1 MKKCIILF
9 TVALTICM
17 QAIAGWEITYR
28 VTETDGSISYD
39 VMLIEDNTVK
49 YGGIDESFIF
59 NTKSNQFSF
68 IINQNKTFWSGNIL
82 ELRNE
87 MSDAI
92 KSVMNEM
99 IDSLPEE
106 QREIYVKMLE
116 SITQMYDSPAS
127 DKINSINIK
136 ITNTGIQEEIAGYTS
151 HKYDV
156 NVGGNLVESIWISS
170 ELDLKEELNPQ
181 KIAEM
186 LNQIM
191 PNVDGELYYEF
202 TNQYLELWK
211 KGFRMKS
218 TDDEGD
224 TIEVIKVS
232 QRNITGNE
240 LGVPEGYTKISPL
253 EFIQNQMTGGDSNNN
268 EEW

>member
-1 MKKCIILF
+1 MKKCIILL

-17 QAIAGWEITYR
+17 QTFAGWEITYR
-28 VTETDGSISYD
+28 VTDTDGSISYD
-39 VMLIEDNTVK
+39 VMLIEDHIVK

-82 ELRNE
+82 DFRIE
-87 MSDAI
+87 MSEAI
-92 KSVMNEM
+92 KRVMNEM
-99 IDSLPEE
+99 IKNLPED
-106 QREIYVKMLE
+106 QREMYAKMLG
-116 SITQMYDSPAS
+116 SVTQMYESPAP
-127 DKINSINIK
+127 DKINSINVK
-136 ITNTGIQEEIAGYTS
+136 ITNTGTQEEIAGYTS
-151 HKYDV
+151 KKYDV
-156 NVGGNLVESIWISS
+156 NVNGNLVESIWISS
-170 ELDLKEELNPQ
+170 ELDMKEELNSL

-218 TDDEGD
+218 IDDEGE
-224 TIEVIKVS
+224 TIEVIKVK

-240 LGVPEGYTKISPL
+240 LGVPDGYTKISPL
-253 EFIQNQMTGGDSNNN
+253 EFMQKQMMGGDDDDN
-268 EEW
+268 EDW